1 MSISKLRLLPAI
13 LRIDD
18 GVTPADHIE
27 AGAVFYLNLT
37 TLGEYGKYFQWLDE
51 SGTTGIRS
59 IDNGKWIMDNY
70 WYDLQGR
77 KLPGKPTQKGIYIYK
92 GKKRIIQ

>member
-1 MSISKLRLLPAI
+1 
-13 LRIDD
+13 
-18 GVTPADHIE
+18 
-27 AGAVFYLNLT
+27 
-37 TLGEYGKYFQWLDE
+37 
-51 SGTTGIRS
+51 
-59 IDNGKWIMDNY
+59 MDNY